1 MTPPQEA
8 PGASHQGTA
17 TSPPSPDGGSRSRR
31 TGCPQG
37 TSPNP
42 SQTGAKP
49 PGITGGGSPNCPT
62 GRTGTVRGVLPRR
75 GSSEKAS
82 VPAAGGQS
90 RPWGARHGGRG
101 GHGPQRGTPVPVGRA
116 GSSTLPGSARWQC
129 GGQEEPHRLRAPSTG
144 SVGDEA
150 GAHAAVAEGRWWP
163 RRGTR
168 GGRGQPSRAQ
178 VGQQMPP
185 LAIISNSFL
194 IYLNKQAVCL
204 PQLEVFEQPKRG

>member
-62 GRTGTVRGVLPRR
+62 GRTGTVRGGSYLEGAAQKRHRSRRRAGRAVPGVLGTVAGVGMARSGVPRCR
-75 GSSEKAS
+75 
-82 VPAAGGQS
+82 
-90 RPWGARHGGRG
+90 WGGRAAA
-101 GHGPQRGTPVPVGRA
+101 PCPAQRG
-116 GSSTLPGSARWQC
+116 GSAVARRSRIGSGHPARGRSGMRLGRTRRWPRDD
-129 GGQEEPHRLRAPSTG
+129 GGGR
-144 SVGDEA
+144 
-150 GAHAAVAEGRWWP
+150 AEGREGDRGSQAERRSVSKCLLWP
-163 RRGTR
+163 LYLI
-168 GGRGQPSRAQ
+168 PS
-178 VGQQMPP
+178 
-185 LAIISNSFL
+185 LFT
-194 IYLNKQAVCL
+194 
-204 PQLEVFEQPKRG
+204 